1 MQVQHTLLLVTTTVV
16 LVGARDVAFTDCD
29 SRIPVKSVSVIP
41 CHVTPCELTRG
52 DATTFRIQFQADETT
67 GSLSRAEVY
76 AVVGGVAVP
85 FALDVPEICGNV
97 HPDCPLQAG
106 LWYTYKKYVYIPS
119 THSQIDFSFRWI
131 LKNSFRQPVVCVEIP
146 VRIV

>member
-16 LVGARDVAFTDCD
+16 LVGARDVAFTDC
-29 SRIPVKSVSVIP
+29 
-41 CHVTPCELTRG
+41 
-52 DATTFRIQFQADETT
+52 DETT

-119 THSQIDFSFRWI
+119 THSQVSRYGLVLVFVN
-131 LKNSFRQPVVCVEIP
+131 KYAHNSVLMT
-146 VRIV
+146 